1 MSDQIRYT
9 LEKPIQFT
17 ASRRVEELAFKT
29 DLTVKELRRLDAVT
43 GSVSTGA
50 TILAI
55 MSGEPVELIDAMSSA
70 DFFKAQEMLKPF
82 LKDILGTGA
91 P

>member
-9 LEKPIQFT
+9 LDKPIQFT
-17 ASRRVEELAFKT
+17 PSRRVEELTFKMAV
-29 DLTVKELRRLDAVT
+29 TVKDLRRLDQAEGNVAN
-43 GSVSTGA
+43 GA
-50 TILAI
+50 MILSI
-55 MSGEPVELIDAMSSA
+55 LSGEPVELIDAMSGA

-91 P
+91 N